1 MNANEYIEKY
11 PDGKEMPDLTTG
23 MFGETIYDNE
33 RFVVVN
39 DLCVFENGEYNL
51 VEQMQSHPEE
61 IGCLLNDV
69 SFGSIKDGFENEPD
83 ELNFIWINPDYFD
96 DYKEDYD
103 YVDDDYNDYL
113 EKDMDDIDEEE
124 FTYRNNYAR
133 YSEW

>member
-11 PDGKEMPDLTTG
+11 PNGKEMPALTTG
-23 MFGETIYDNE
+23 MFGETIYDNDC
-33 RFVVVN
+33 FVVVN
-39 DLCVFENGEYNL
+39 DSCVFENGEYNL
-51 VEQMQSHPEE
+51 VEQMQSYPEE

-83 ELNFIWINPDYFD
+83 ELDFIWINPDYYD
-96 DYKEDYD
+96 EYKI
-103 YVDDDYNDYL
+103 DDDYLFNENNYF
-113 EKDMDDIDEEE
+113 EKNMDDIDEEE